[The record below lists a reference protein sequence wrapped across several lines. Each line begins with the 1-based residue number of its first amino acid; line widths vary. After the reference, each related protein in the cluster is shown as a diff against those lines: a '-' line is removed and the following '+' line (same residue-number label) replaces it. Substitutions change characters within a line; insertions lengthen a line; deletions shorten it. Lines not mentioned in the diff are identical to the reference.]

1 MNFDLSEE
9 QYLLAEQV
17 RGLLWAERGYD
28 HLRALAE
35 KEAEWDEA
43 LWRQLAE
50 MGYLGAILPEAYG
63 GLGMSALDLG
73 VMQQEF
79 GRANLAIPFF
89 SSIILTADAILHG
102 GSEEQK
108 ARWLPRLASGEVTGC
123 FAYSEAGAGCRYEDG
138 RITGER
144 SPVADAGVAGVAVVK
159 ISDALYLVDLSES
172 NIANI
177 ANIERERMESFD
189 QLRPHYRLKFN
200 EAAAEPLPYA
210 DAAMIAALWDRAAV
224 QASFEAVGGADAA
237 LHMAR
242 DYALERQI
250 FGRSLAS
257 FQAIK
262 HKLADL
268 AVQVELAR
276 SSAYYAAWCV
286 DEAAPLLPAA
296 ASAAKL
302 TSHKAFEMG
311 ARENLQVH
319 GGIGYTFEANC
330 HFYFRRER
338 TLAASLLSR
347 DYWAARLL
355 AHRAAISA

>member
-17 RGLLWAERGYD
+17 RGLVWADRGYD

-35 KEAEWDEA
+35 TEAEWDEA
-43 LWRQLAE
+43 LWRQLAD
-50 MGYLGAILPEAYG
+50 MGYLGVTLPEAYG
-63 GLGMSALDLG
+63 GLGLSALDMG
-73 VMQQEF
+73 VIQQEF

-89 SSIILTADAILHG
+89 SSIILAADAILYA
-102 GSEEQK
+102 GSEAQK
-108 ARWLPRLASGEVTGC
+108 ERWLPHLASGETVGC
-123 FAYSEAGAGCRYEDG
+123 FAYSPAGQPCHVADG
-138 RITGER
+138 RLHGEMT
-144 SPVADAGVAGVAVVK
+144 PVADAGVASLAVVA
-159 ISDALYLVDLSES
+159 IGEALYVVDLSD
-172 NIANI
+172 AHVK
-177 ANIERERMESFD
+177 RERLDSFD
-189 QLRPHYRLKFN
+189 QLRPHYQLTFDG
-200 EAAAEPLPYA
+200 AAAEALPHA
-210 DAAMIAALWDRAAV
+210 NAQMIAALWDRAAV

-237 LHMAR
+237 LFMAR

-268 AVQVELAR
+268 AVQIELAR

-286 DEAAPLLPAA
+286 DEAAELLPAA
-296 ASAAKL
+296 AAAAKL
-302 TSHKAFEMG
+302 TSQKAFEMG

-338 TLAASLLSR
+338 TLAASLFSR

-355 AHRAAISA
+355 QHRAHMAA